1 MENKNM
7 NNTSY
12 TSRTER
18 KQFEEELKNKQLEK
32 EKELEAKRQEI
43 KNILFDDDKKNI
55 YKNPR
60 KSNRK

>member
-32 EKELEAKRQEI
+32 EKELEAKD
-43 KNILFDDDKKNI
+43 KN
-55 YKNPR
+55 
-60 KSNRK
+60 